1 MKNILLHGLGQTSS
15 SWNNTVASM
24 ENKLDILCPNL
35 FDLLQDKEVS
45 YANLYQVFSEYC
57 TGLSEPFNICGLS
70 LGGILALEYVIK
82 NPTKVNSLVLIGTQ
96 YTMPK
101 GLLKFQNIVFHLMP
115 NRMFMEIGLGKK
127 DCINLIKSMLDLDFQ
142 HELQKITCPVFIVCG
157 EKDIANKKASLQLSK
172 QIPNTEITF
181 IKNAGHE
188 VNMEAPKELGQILN
202 TFLDRTNSRF

>member
-1 MKNILLHGLGQTSS
+1 
-15 SWNNTVASM
+15 M
-24 ENKLDILCPNL
+24 EKELDITCPNL

-45 YANLYQVFSEYC
+45 YANLHKEFSGYYTGFSE
-57 TGLSEPFNICGLS
+57 PVNICGLS

-101 GLLKFQNIVFHLMP
+101 GLLKFQNIVFRFMP
-115 NRMFMEIGLGKK
+115 NRMFAEIGLGKK
-127 DCINLIKSMLDLDFQ
+127 DFINLTKSMIDLDFQ
-142 HELQKITCPVFIVCG
+142 YELKSITCPVLIVCG
-157 EKDIANKKASLQLSK
+157 EKDIANKKASLQLNK

-188 VNMEAPKELGQILN
+188 VNVEAPKELGQILN
-202 TFLDRTNSRF
+202 TFLG

>member
-101 GLLKFQNIVFHLMP
+101 ALLKFQNIVFRFMP
-115 NRMFMEIGLGKK
+115 NRMFAEIGLGKK
-127 DCINLIKSMLDLDFQ
+127 DFINLAKSMIDLDFQ
-142 HELQKITCPVFIVCG
+142 HELKRIPCPVLIVCG
-157 EKDIANKKASLQLSK
+157 EKDMANKKASLQLNK